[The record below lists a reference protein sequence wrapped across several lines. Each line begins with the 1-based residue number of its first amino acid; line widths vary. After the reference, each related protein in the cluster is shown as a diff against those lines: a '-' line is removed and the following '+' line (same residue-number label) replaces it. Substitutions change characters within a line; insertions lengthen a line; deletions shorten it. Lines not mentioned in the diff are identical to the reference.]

1 MPTLPTEFIEL
12 ASELIGDEFAAFAK
26 SAVFER
32 STGFDY
38 ETQAYTLVTQ
48 TVPCIRLEYDAK
60 QIGGLIAV
68 GDFMLI
74 GEYQLF
80 DWKPSPDDTFVTF
93 EGAKMQIK
101 NVTIDPAGATIKL
114 QARPL

>member
-1 MPTLPTEFIEL
+1 MATLPDEFIEL
-12 ASELIGDEFAAFAK
+12 AAELIGDEFVAFAK
-26 SAVFER
+26 STVFER

-38 ETQAYTLVTQ
+38 ETQADTLATQ
-48 TVPCIRLEYDAK
+48 TVPCIRLEYEAR
-60 QIGGLIAV
+60 QIGGLVAV

-74 GEYQLF
+74 GEYKLF

-93 EGAKMQIK
+93 DGLKMQIK
-101 NVTIDPAGATIKL
+101 NVSIDPAGATIKL

>member
-1 MPTLPTEFIEL
+1 MATLPAEFIDL
-12 ASELIGDEFAAFAK
+12 AAELIGDEFAAFAK
-26 SAVFER
+26 NAVFER

-38 ETQAYTLVTQ
+38 VTQTGTLVTQ
-48 TVPCIRLEYDAK
+48 TVPCIRLEYDEK
-60 QIGGLIAV
+60 QIGGLITV

-93 EGAKMQIK
+93 DGLKMQIK
-101 NVTIDPAGATIKL
+101 NVSIDPAGATIKFQVVAL
-114 QARPL
+114 